1 MAIEGLDE
9 LVKNGI
15 IKEYV
20 LTRPYGVSVNS
31 PTSSSDRV
39 ASVFIEAN
47 GQSDLDNKVKMAIST
62 LKVLDENKTD
72 ILKRDMY
79 I

>member
-9 LVKNGI
+9 LLKSGT

-20 LTRPYGVSVNS
+20 LTRPFGVAVNT
-31 PTSSSDRV
+31 PASSSDRV

-47 GQSDLDNKVKMAIST
+47 DHMDLNRKVEIAIST
-62 LKVLDENKTD
+62 LKVLDENGND

-79 I
+79 L